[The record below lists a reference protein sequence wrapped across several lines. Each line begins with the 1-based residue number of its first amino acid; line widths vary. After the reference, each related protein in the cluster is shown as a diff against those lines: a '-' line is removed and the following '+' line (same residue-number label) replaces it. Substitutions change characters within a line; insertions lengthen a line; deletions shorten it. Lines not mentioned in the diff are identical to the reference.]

1 MIGFIAK
8 FVSPLIS
15 LGVIMLG
22 NGLLNVLVPVRLEQ
36 EGATVT
42 LVGAMWA
49 TYALGQILG
58 AFRIDPFITRVGHI
72 RAYAVF
78 ASAVAASTLALGFT
92 FDATIWL
99 LLRFITG
106 FCTSGLFLIIES
118 WLLSGADKSTRG
130 RLLSIYMITLY
141 GCQSAGSLL
150 LDLFS
155 IESVLHFTTAAIL
168 SSLSV
173 IPLSMTRAKDPKL
186 EEPDALSIY
195 NLYKISPTGVLG
207 CFSAGMITGS
217 IYGLHPYFLRAIN
230 FEAPQVA
237 LIMFATVFG
246 AGALQYPVGR
256 FSDSFDR
263 RRVMVVM
270 AILSGVCSFIIS
282 FTDPSFFKVM
292 LVVSFF
298 LGGFCFTLYPISI
311 NHACDSIDSKAI
323 LAATQGLLFAYS
335 IGSSFGPLISSAV
348 MQIMGPRGMFV
359 FFMALTGFLA
369 LFFQWRSRQRPIEE
383 NEKQDFVNVTST
395 TPISI
400 QIERDELEKDEK

>member
-1 MIGFIAK
+1 MINFIAK
-8 FVSPLIS
+8 FVSPIIS

-22 NGLLNVLVPVRLEQ
+22 NGLMNVLLPVRLGQ
-36 EGATVT
+36 EGSSAT
-42 LVGAMWA
+42 LVASMWA

-78 ASAVAASTLALGFT
+78 ASGTAASTLALGFL
-92 FDATIWL
+92 FNPSVWL
-99 LLRFITG
+99 LMRFITG

-118 WLLSGADKSTRG
+118 WLIASGDKSTRG
-130 RLLSIYMITLY
+130 RILSIYMIVLY

-155 IESVLHFTTAAIL
+155 IESILHFTTAAIL

-173 IPLSMTRAKDPKL
+173 IPICMTRAKDPKL
-186 EEPDALSIY
+186 EEPEVLNIY
-195 NLYKISPTGVLG
+195 SLYKISPTGVLG
-207 CFSAGMITGS
+207 CFSSGMITGS
-217 IYGLHPYFLRAIN
+217 IYGLHPYFLRAIK
-230 FEAPQVA
+230 FGSHQVA

-246 AGALQYPVGR
+246 AGMMQYPVGK

-263 RRVMVVM
+263 RRVMIIMSV
-270 AILSGVCSFIIS
+270 LSGICSLIIS
-282 FTDPSFFKVM
+282 FIDSNFLTTTIVM
-292 LVVSFF
+292 SFF

-335 IGSSFGPLISSAV
+335 IGSSFGPLISSGF
-348 MQIMGPRGMFV
+348 MSFMGPRGMFI
-359 FFMALTGFLA
+359 FFILLTGMLA
-369 LFFQWRSRQRPIEE
+369 FFFQIRSKIRPVEE
-383 NEKQDFVNVTST
+383 SEKQDFVNVPST
-395 TPISI
+395 TPVGV
-400 QIERDELEKDEK
+400 QIEREDLEDDNK